1 MAAGE
6 LLGLGLISLHTTAER
21 SGTESCWKRKY
32 KVERWVQ
39 AQGNAVDT
47 VMVEMCWRAPSSV
60 TQLGSLIERPQL
72 AAALDSSRLWH
83 LLQSEPDHPE
93 PAPPR
98 SDLGSLHPSWH
109 HLYCSLLKEEEG
121 NIPPCFHA

>member
-72 AAALDSSRLWH
+72 AAALQAGSGICFSLSRTTL
-83 LLQSEPDHPE
+83 
-93 PAPPR
+93 
-98 SDLGSLHPSWH
+98 
-109 HLYCSLLKEEEG
+109 SLLL
-121 NIPPCFHA
+121 HARIWDRFTPLGIISIAAC